1 MPKAKV
7 LTPTEK
13 QQVADQYRAGDTSQ
27 QDLGIIFGVSTT
39 TIRRVLYEHGL
50 CQFNTEV
57 THKERSFLES
67 IKAMHIETVEQ
78 LRDVLRKGLQC

>member
-1 MPKAKV
+1 MSKRELLNANQKA
-7 LTPTEK
+7 EI
-13 QQVADQYRAGDTSQ
+13 ADLYRTGEYSQ
-27 QDLGIIFGVSTT
+27 GDLGVMYVVSAT
-39 TIRRVLYEHGL
+39 TIRRTLYEFGL
-50 CQFNTEV
+50 CEFNSEV